1 MRKMMITAAM
11 AAAVAMA
18 LSFGAMASEDTKV
31 EAGGLVFDIPAEFK
45 DLVTVETEGLEPG
58 ELIRVS
64 ETASIE
70 AAEAMGG
77 NTDGA
82 GWLYSISEI
91 SEDALGKLRCEDM
104 SGSQVF
110 AEDEDVYYM
119 FNHPTD
125 VRLERES
132 AEEMDEAMD
141 QWSTL
146 NEWAHADVRNEILA
160 DNPRL
165 ERETCSNTDLDMYLA
180 RARFDGKKYK
190 IRSLDI
196 GEMDPTIYD
205 EDDFLDELTED
216 VIYEVVTDLPDEE
229 RPDGEYIVMAFD
241 DDYVR
246 FDFFLGEGMENYIRE
261 VRTMDDGE
269 EIETLYK
276 AVFEDPGNTSTGIM
290 KEAIASMA
298 FTDDDG
304 DIGID
309 D

>member
-1 MRKMMITAAM
+1 MRKMMITTAM
-11 AAAVAMA
+11 AVAVAAA

-70 AAEAMGG
+70 AAEAMGED
-77 NTDGA
+77 TDGA
-82 GWLYSISEI
+82 GWLFSISEI

-196 GEMDPTIYD
+196 GEMDPTIYN

-241 DDYVR
+241 DDNVR
-246 FDFFLGEGMENYIRE
+246 SLF
-261 VRTMDDGE
+261 
-269 EIETLYK
+269 K
-276 AVFEDPGNTSTGIM
+276 
-290 KEAIASMA
+290 
-298 FTDDDG
+298 
-304 DIGID
+304 
-309 D
+309 

>member
-11 AAAVAMA
+11 AAAVATV

-31 EAGGLVFDIPAEFK
+31 EAGGLVLDIPAEFK

-82 GWLYSISEI
+82 GWLFSISEI

-160 DNPRL
+160 NNPRL
-165 ERETCSNTDLDMYLA
+165 EKETCSNTDLDMYLA
-180 RARFDGKKYK
+180 RAR
-190 IRSLDI
+190 ISW
-196 GEMDPTIYD
+196 M
-205 EDDFLDELTED
+205 
-216 VIYEVVTDLPDEE
+216 
-229 RPDGEYIVMAFD
+229 
-241 DDYVR
+241 
-246 FDFFLGEGMENYIRE
+246 
-261 VRTMDDGE
+261 
-269 EIETLYK
+269 
-276 AVFEDPGNTSTGIM
+276 S
-290 KEAIASMA
+290 
-298 FTDDDG
+298 
-304 DIGID
+304 
-309 D
+309 